1 MQRYIAFFMLIMF
14 NSVKLCYF
22 ACLKYLIG
30 PTKILTANSKAGGKI
45 GKAGRQREQIEEK
58 AKEIKEQ

>member
-1 MQRYIAFFMLIMF
+1 MLIMF